1 VSEQPNN
8 PPVPDHR
15 TDAQRFEDALRV
27 SLRAPKAKVDAMIAE
42 EKAKKRKPKA
52 KPRK

>member
-1 VSEQPNN
+1 MSEQSNLKQE
-8 PPVPDHR
+8 PDLR

-42 EKAKKRKPKA
+42 EKANKQK
-52 KPRK
+52 